1 MKTNLNKELFTE
13 TGCID
18 RRMLLN
24 YRDGILKRGDMHLVE
39 RHLVDCALCSEAL
52 DGLSTLQDDSVLREL
67 SQHFNPQTKAS
78 GNRSTPFRY
87 LAMAASLTAVIA
99 LSYFAIPQSKNA
111 TVQEQALNSSPS
123 QLDEIDSTAQS
134 NALHEQVFESPVTP
148 MVSTESIT
156 KDESNLESNKDV
168 IAQKGNEYHPEII
181 PSPSQELKDITAA
194 GVSVTEGSVSNQD
207 DNMAMDIETD
217 SYTGTVETSR
227 PSVKP
232 IDDISLSKQT
242 SVRGAR
248 TPGASAPSAASNSNI
263 ANAEVAVIYDKS
275 KSKKENVNSDPYS
288 LYKKGDYAK
297 ALIMFD
303 DLLNTNPSDLD
314 AMFHKGMCLYHL
326 KRYDAALTDLTNI
339 RNKESKHSD
348 EALFYI
354 GQSYEQ
360 KGDTTSAISV
370 YNIVVEGKGPF
381 STRASKRIKML
392 EGVR

>member
-24 YRDGILKRGDMHLVE
+24 YRDGILKRADMHLVE

-99 LSYFAIPQSKNA
+99 LSYFAIQQSKNA

-217 SYTGTVETSR
+217 SYTGTNESSPPTLK
-227 PSVKP
+227 SVDE
-232 IDDISLSKQT
+232 ITLSKQT
-242 SVRGAR
+242 SIRGSR

-263 ANAEVAVIYDKS
+263 SNAEVAVIYDKS
-275 KSKKENVNSDPYS
+275 KSRKENASSDPYS
-288 LYKKGDYAK
+288 QYKKGDYIN
-297 ALIMFD
+297 ALNGFD
-303 DLLNTNPSDLD
+303 AMLNTNPSDLD
-314 AMFHKGMCLYHL
+314 AIFH
-326 KRYDAALTDLTNI
+326 
-339 RNKESKHSD
+339 
-348 EALFYI
+348 
-354 GQSYEQ
+354 
-360 KGDTTSAISV
+360 
-370 YNIVVEGKGPF
+370 
-381 STRASKRIKML
+381 
-392 EGVR
+392 